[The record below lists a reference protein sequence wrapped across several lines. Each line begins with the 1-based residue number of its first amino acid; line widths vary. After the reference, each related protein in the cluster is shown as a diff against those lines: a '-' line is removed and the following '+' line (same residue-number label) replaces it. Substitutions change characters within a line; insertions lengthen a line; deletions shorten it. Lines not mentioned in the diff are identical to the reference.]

1 MAIRKKIVKV
11 DRDWLRRMA
20 DSLAIAADCM
30 ERGEKVF
37 GSIPPAEAI
46 RNIAAVLRERAES

>member
-1 MAIRKKIVKV
+1 MKV